1 VTLLEAAWGRES
13 IIRGATQ
20 YSGGKLAALLEHSGQ
35 AIRMR
40 IAYLTCELVVGER
53 EGRL

>member
-1 VTLLEAAWGRES
+1 MTLLEAAWGRES
-13 IIRGATQ
+13 IIPGAAQ

-40 IAYLTCELVVGER
+40 IAYPTCELVVGER